1 MARPGPSAPCGS
13 AALCPPPSATTRS
26 APEAGPSVT
35 PRGAQRPRA
44 ARRTSRL
51 SSETKRPLVLLASCA
66 GTAVASGQYWGPAG
80 VASRPGGCIA
90 RDAAR
95 NGRGGGR
102 GRAATSTPLRDA
114 DSAVERATADSG
126 VAGRACSGTTTAT
139 SQGGRL
145 RTASTRGGG
154 RYASREARLGSA
166 SPPRERGARLGSAGG
181 ADLPQRSLR
190 LARGGGARA
199 PPPRAGS
206 PPPCTDS
213 RPGEGPPRR
222 SRPLSTR

>member
-166 SPPRERGARLGSAGG
+166 SPPRERGPASG
-181 ADLPQRSLR
+181 
-190 LARGGGARA
+190 ARGARTFPSA
-199 PPPRAGS
+199 AS
-206 PPPCTDS
+206 AS
-213 RPGEGPPRR
+213 RRRRR
-222 SRPLSTR
+222 SRAASARRVSTSVHRFSTWGRPPAALTST